1 MPPMTPPPGKTCASC
16 GATGQEG
23 AFCAEC
29 GQTLPEAAP
38 APPVF
43 SPASVPPPASAP
55 APAAPP
61 AAVNEPGRP
70 GDVARSLIVPVEEPS
85 RPAPAA
91 APVLPGRPEPA
102 RPREV
107 KLQEAGDAGAGPPC
121 PWCGTPNPV
130 GRHFCRRCAMSLEK
144 SPEDAVPARRSW
156 WRRMTDRE
164 NQPIPYAGQRPRLR
178 RGPGQA
184 VRLLAGLLAVVL
196 IVILAGIFGP
206 GAVGAIEDHFATP
219 HFEQVASVTGNTD
232 GITNGPSNLTDQ
244 WSNTWWGTGGTVG
257 GAYLDV
263 TFASPVHLLDVIIT
277 PGAGATGQ
285 EFQTQ
290 DSPTSLTFTMTGTGR
305 RQTTQVI
312 HLNGSFGAQAFALR
326 ASDVTKIHIVVGAA
340 FPSGNPA
347 GGGDQQIAVS
357 GIEFFGR

>member
-29 GQTLPEAAP
+29 GEPLPETTP

-43 SPASVPPPASAP
+43 SSAPASPPGSVPP
-55 APAAPP
+55 AAP
-61 AAVNEPGRP
+61 VNEPGQLS
-70 GDVARSLIVPVEEPS
+70 DVARSLIVPVEEPS
-85 RPAPAA
+85 VAAAPV
-91 APVLPGRPEPA
+91 APVLPGRPEAAVPQ
-102 RPREV
+102 EV
-107 KLQEAGDAGAGPPC
+107 KMQEAEAEEGGPPC

-144 SPEDAVPARRSW
+144 SPEDAAPARRSW

-178 RGPGQA
+178 RGPGQL
-184 VRLLAGLLAVVL
+184 VRLLIGLAVVIL
-196 IVILAGIFGP
+196 IAIFAGIFGP

-219 HFEQVASVTGNTD
+219 HFEQVASITSNTD
-232 GITNGPSNLTDQ
+232 GITNGPSNLKDQ
-244 WSNTWWGTGGTVG
+244 WSNTWWGTGGTVAG
-257 GAYLDV
+257 PYLDV

-277 PGAGATGQ
+277 PGAGTAGQ

-290 DSPTSLTFTMTGTGR
+290 DSPQSLTFTMTSTSGQ
-305 RQTTQVI
+305 QTTQVI
-312 HLNGSFGAQAFALR
+312 HLANRGEAQPFALR
-326 ASDVTKIHIVVGAA
+326 ASGVTKVHIVVGAA
-340 FPSGNPA
+340 YPA
-347 GGGDQQIAVS
+347 GDTAGGTDQQIAIS